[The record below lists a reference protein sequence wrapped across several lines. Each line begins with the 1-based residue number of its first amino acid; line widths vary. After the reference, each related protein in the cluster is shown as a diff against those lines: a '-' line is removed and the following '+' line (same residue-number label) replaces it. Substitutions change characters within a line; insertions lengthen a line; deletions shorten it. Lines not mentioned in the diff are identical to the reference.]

1 MQVGGNMNL
10 NELEKLK
17 KEYLEDKSCSEEERK
32 ISLAV
37 LNAAIN
43 RCNSNNAIANY
54 ITELTL
60 MRKKIVDGVQPFL
73 ESKDD
78 KIKSVAEDVCGCAL
92 NPISITSEHTFSNSI
107 YDVVEYNDG
116 GLKGKFELYLDSEL
130 EKNIRYANALSKKT
144 YTCNERKYMKIEED
158 LSTIFPKELL
168 EEKINK
174 DGTFEIEQVKQ
185 NYLEIEQ
192 RISSLDIASNIKGI
206 LRNIVMDKEAH
217 FNNYNIELLSF
228 DDYEKEHD
236 KNNHSGRTR

>member
-1 MQVGGNMNL
+1 MNF
-10 NELEKLK
+10 NELENLK

-43 RCNSNNAIANY
+43 RYNSNNAIAKY
-54 ITELTL
+54 IDELTL
-60 MRKKIVDGVQPFL
+60 TRKKIVDGVQPFL

-78 KIKSVAEDVCGCAL
+78 KIKEVAESVYLSAY
-92 NPISITSEHTFSNSI
+92 NPILITSEHPFSNSI
-107 YDVVEYNDG
+107 YNVAEYNDG

-174 DGTFEIEQVKQ
+174 DGTFESEQVKQ

>member
-1 MQVGGNMNL
+1 MNF
-10 NELEKLK
+10 NELENLK

-43 RCNSNNAIANY
+43 RYNSNNAIAKY
-54 ITELTL
+54 IDELTL
-60 MRKKIVDGVQPFL
+60 TRKKIVDGVQPFL

-78 KIKSVAEDVCGCAL
+78 KIKEVAESVYLSAY
-92 NPISITSEHTFSNSI
+92 NPILITSEHPFSNSI
-107 YDVVEYNDG
+107 YNVAEYNDG
-116 GLKGKFELYLDSEL
+116 ELKGKFELYLDSEL
-130 EKNIRYANALSKKT
+130 EKNIRYANALSKKA
-144 YTCNERKYMKIEED
+144 YTCNERKYMGIEED

-174 DGTFEIEQVKQ
+174 DGTFDLEQMHK
-185 NYLEIEQ
+185 NYLEIES

-206 LRNIVMDKEAH
+206 LRDIVMDKKAH

>member
-1 MQVGGNMNL
+1 MNL

-78 KIKSVAEDVCGCAL
+78 EIKSVAEDVCGCAL

-107 YDVVEYNDG
+107 YNVVEYNDG

-130 EKNIRYANALSKKT
+130 EKNIRYANALSKKA
-144 YTCNERKYMKIEED
+144 YTCNERKYMGIEED

-168 EEKINK
+168 EEKISFNQE
-174 DGTFEIEQVKQ
+174 EILDVKW
-185 NYLEIEQ
+185 
-192 RISSLDIASNIKGI
+192 ISKEEVENMSGEDLRDEKLIKEKFPI
-206 LRNIVMDKEAH
+206 FLICSIV
-217 FNNYNIELLSF
+217 
-228 DDYEKEHD
+228 
-236 KNNHSGRTR
+236 

>member
-1 MQVGGNMNL
+1 MNL

-130 EKNIRYANALSKKT
+130 EKNIRYANALSKKA
-144 YTCNERKYMKIEED
+144 YTCNERKYMGIEED
-158 LSTIFPKELL
+158 LSTIFSKELL

-174 DGTFEIEQVKQ
+174 DGTFDLEQMHK
-185 NYLEIEQ
+185 NYLEIES

-206 LRNIVMDKEAH
+206 LRDIVMDKKAH